1 MDRKMMIQ
9 IALPFFLIIMSLI
22 ISKFIT
28 FQPLLTTK
36 EMGIL
41 NSVPDKINLNERQPL
56 MLSEDLKSPMEMIKA
71 PAKGFPSIPLSAI
84 APQTSAE
91 VEKPSEIKVS
101 MIAVSEQKKIAIVSG
116 IVTKE
121 GDSISGMKVLRIEKD
136 RILLKDIRQNGGT
149 KWAYLEKIK

>member
-1 MDRKMMIQ
+1 MDRKMKIH
-9 IALPFFLIIMSLI
+9 IALPFFLIIASLL
-22 ISKFIT
+22 ISKLIT
-28 FQPLLTTK
+28 FQPLLTTN
-36 EMGIL
+36 EMRL
-41 NSVPDKINLNERQPL
+41 LSFVPEKINLNERQPL
-56 MLSEDLKSPMEMIKA
+56 TLSEDLKSPMETVKA
-71 PAKGFPSIPLSAI
+71 PAKGFPSIPLSTV
-84 APQTSAE
+84 APQTPAE
-91 VEKPSEIKVS
+91 AEKPSEIKVS